1 MIGKLVGY
9 AMHVRR
15 LSEKFQLNNSSI
27 IAMDETPIWSDMVSS
42 TTVDLSGT
50 KGVPLKTTG
59 HEKVKVSVCLAAR
72 GDGTKLKLFVVFAGA
87 KHESKALHEE
97 YKRQC
102 SVASSANGWMNEEL
116 TTRWVNE
123 IVGAFSFNKRLLAWD
138 SYGAHMTESVS
149 CHLKEISTV
158 SVIVLGGCTRI
169 SRPQPLFGIH
179 LLNRRLQSFTK
190 NG

>member
-1 MIGKLVGY
+1 M
-9 AMHVRR
+9 
-15 LSEKFQLNNSSI
+15 
-27 IAMDETPIWSDMVSS
+27 
-42 TTVDLSGT
+42 
-50 KGVPLKTTG
+50 
-59 HEKVKVSVCLAAR
+59 SVCLAAR

-149 CHLKEISTV
+149 CHLKEISTE
-158 SVIVLGGCTRI
+158 SVIVLGGCTEDI
-169 SRPQPLFGIH
+169 QAPDVVWDTPFKQKIAEFYEKWLSYGIH
-179 LLNRRLQSFTK
+179 VFTESGNTKSVKRRMVLDWI
-190 NG
+190 GRMEIPL